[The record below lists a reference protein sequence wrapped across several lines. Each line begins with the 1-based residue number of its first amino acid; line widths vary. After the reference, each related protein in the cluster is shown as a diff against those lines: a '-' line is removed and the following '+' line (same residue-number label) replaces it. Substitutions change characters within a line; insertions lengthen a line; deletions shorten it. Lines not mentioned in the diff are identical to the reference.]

1 MIAKGQVIDSKTKEE
16 LPQAT
21 IIVTDGKGGLIE
33 DGEKTK
39 ADKNGNFTIDVF
51 PPDFVTVSYI
61 GYKNKTISIKDF
73 SSDINVI
80 NLEYNKKT
88 EEVKDIFKGNRGEE
102 VDNGIMENKPIQWY
116 YWASFIFIG
125 YYIYTKYR
133 K

>member
-21 IIVTDGKGGLIE
+21 IIVTDGKGDLIE

-39 ADKNGNFTIDVF
+39 ADKKGIFTIDVF
-51 PPDFVTVSYI
+51 PSDFVTISYI

-73 SSDINVI
+73 SSDLNII
-80 NLEYNKKT
+80 NLEYDKST
-88 EEVKDIFKGNRGEE
+88 EKVKGVFTGNREE
-102 VDNGIMENKPIQWY
+102 EADNGVLENKPIKWY
-116 YWASFIFIG
+116 YWAGFFLIG
-125 YYIYTKYR
+125 YYVYKKY